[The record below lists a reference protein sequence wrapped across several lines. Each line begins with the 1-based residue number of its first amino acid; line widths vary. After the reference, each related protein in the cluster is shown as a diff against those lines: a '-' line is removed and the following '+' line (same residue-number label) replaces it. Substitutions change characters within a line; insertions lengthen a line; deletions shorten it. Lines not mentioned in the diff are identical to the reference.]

1 MVSLSQPA
9 YSRLDVEERRRRLLE
24 MGTELFTRHSYD
36 ELSMADIARHA
47 GISKGLMYHYFPSKR
62 DYFVATLQQ
71 AATELA
77 AVVEPSGTGT
87 PLEQLTASVDAWLTW
102 IDANAEAYAKLMQSA
117 TSVGEVRELIE
128 GIREA
133 TAQRILDGLSP
144 DSEPPPAVRSAVKG
158 WLWFMDG
165 VLLDWVAHRDIGR
178 SALRDQLLGTLLGA
192 LAAAAGPDAAEISTA
207 G

>member
-1 MVSLSQPA
+1 MIPMSRPA

-24 MGTELFTRHSYD
+24 MGTGLFTRYSYD

-71 AATELA
+71 AANELA
-77 AVVEPSGTGT
+77 AVIEPSGTGS

-102 IDANAEAYAKLMQSA
+102 IDGNAKAYEKLMQSA
-117 TSVGEVRELIE
+117 TSVGEVSELIE

-133 TAQRILDGLSP
+133 TAQRILVGLSP
-144 DSEPPPAVRSAVKG
+144 GADPPPAVRSAVKG

-165 VLLDWVAHRDIGR
+165 ALLDWVTHRDLER

-192 LAAAAGPDAAEISTA
+192 LAAAAGPDARPASA
-207 G
+207 